1 MAIITREQIIEKVKN
16 KDTNFFYG
24 LYNGDLEGHTYKDVN
39 KEVKTVYDQHY
50 GDGNEWT
57 IALEFTEYGMYVLLE
72 GYYSSWDSP
81 DWDSV
86 SHAEPFQY
94 TETRFKEATLEYIR
108 DKKIEEVLKTEEK

>member
-1 MAIITREQIIEKVKN
+1 MGIITREQIIEKVKN

-24 LYNGDLEGHTYKDVN
+24 LYNEELEGYNYKDVS
-39 KEVKTVYDQHY
+39 KEVKVVYDQHY
-50 GDGNEWT
+50 GDGNEWS
-57 IALEFTEYGMYVLLE
+57 IAFEFTEIGMYVLLE

-108 DKKIEEVLKTEEK
+108 DKKIEEVLK